1 VKVTI
6 CQTQP
11 WLDFGKTFKPAANQL
26 FFHETQWLFGVF
38 EIPEAGD
45 SLIWILFKYPEMANS
60 LILLS

>member
-11 WLDFGKTFKPAANQL
+11 WLDFAKHLNQQPTSCSFMKPNGSL
-26 FFHETQWLFGVF
+26 GFLK
-38 EIPEAGD
+38 IPEAGD
-45 SLIWILFKYPEMANS
+45 SLTWILFKYPEMANS